1 KYASLLFVFIAQL
14 NFAQTGIGTTT
25 PNASAKLDV
34 YSTNK
39 GFLPPRVTLTSAT
52 DATTI
57 TSPAEG
63 LLVYNLGSVGL
74 QAGYY
79 YWNGANWATIATAT
93 SAGNGVTA
101 SNMVNLYSKGYSNA
115 TADSTIANATGYKFT
130 VPVSGRYL
138 FDFSCSGFSNATI
151 TFKVRQG
158 TTDLGTDAQTSYNN
172 SVHVE
177 YNGKI
182 EVNLQA
188 GVTYNVY
195 VTTTGNRDAGDYD
208 RVYYKL
214 VAGNLPVTGQTVE
227 YGIVKYTGNETGA
240 LTTGSIVSFDATAS
254 GNLSWSANKFT
265 LKANKTYEL
274 ESYLSIYQSA
284 GGVAGV
290 FQIYDYT
297 NSTPLANGFY
307 ISINGAGS
315 YNPNGNGPMRAIVT
329 PTSDIAVGI
338 KFVSYYGSGSPGLI
352 GSTNYVGT
360 NAAAN
365 QCYFMVKQ
373 IGSSAIVDPWVLSG
387 TNAYNIT
394 GNVGIGTNSP
404 TVSLEVAGNAKVSGI
419 LNAGGNALPNS
430 AGVNGQALTTNGSG
444 TASWNPVPPTGVV
457 SAYAGSVAP
466 LGYLLCD
473 GSAVNRTT
481 YSALYAIIGT
491 TYGIGDGST
500 TFNVPDLRG
509 RVPVGKNTGTFSSLG
524 LTGGEESHT
533 MTVNEMPAHKHTT
546 SVNSAVDPSA
556 IGGYAPSSQSMFF
569 GTDRAGTTANW
580 STAMQ
585 NTGGGQA
592 FNNLQPYVVL
602 NYIIKY

>member
-1 KYASLLFVFIAQL
+1 
-14 NFAQTGIGTTT
+14 
-25 PNASAKLDV
+25 
-34 YSTNK
+34 
-39 GFLPPRVTLTSAT
+39 
-52 DATTI
+52 
-57 TSPAEG
+57 
-63 LLVYNLGSVGL
+63 
-74 QAGYY
+74 
-79 YWNGANWATIATAT
+79 
-93 SAGNGVTA
+93 
-101 SNMVNLYSKGYSNA
+101 
-115 TADSTIANATGYKFT
+115 
-130 VPVSGRYL
+130 
-138 FDFSCSGFSNATI
+138 
-151 TFKVRQG
+151 
-158 TTDLGTDAQTSYNN
+158 
-172 SVHVE
+172 
-177 YNGKI
+177 
-182 EVNLQA
+182 
-188 GVTYNVY
+188 
-195 VTTTGNRDAGDYD
+195 
-208 RVYYKL
+208 
-214 VAGNLPVTGQTVE
+214 
-227 YGIVKYTGNETGA
+227 
-240 LTTGSIVSFDATAS
+240 
-254 GNLSWSANKFT
+254 

-315 YNPNGNGPMRAIVT
+315 YNPSGNGPMRAIVT
-329 PTSDIAVGI
+329 PTSDITVGI
-338 KFVSYYGSGSPGLI
+338 KFVSYYGAGSPGLI
-352 GSTNYVGT
+352 GSTNYVGA

-373 IGSSAIVDPWVLSG
+373 IGSSAIVNPWVLSG

-394 GNVGIGTNSP
+394 GNVGIGTNAP
-404 TVSLEVAGNAKVSGI
+404 TVPLEVTGNAKVSGV
-419 LNAGGNALPNS
+419 LNAGGNALPTS

-444 TASWNPVPPTGVV
+444 TASWNPVPPIGVV
-457 SAYAGSVAP
+457 SAFAGSAAP

-473 GSAVNRTT
+473 GSAVSRTT
-481 YSALYAIIGT
+481 YSSLYATIGT
-491 TYGIGDGST
+491 TYGSGDGST

-546 SVNSAVDPSA
+546 SVNSALDPSA